1 MTSPPRIAFLGTPQ
15 SAVPS
20 LAVLAEI
27 GSVQFVVTRP
37 DRPRGRSGQ
46 PQASPV
52 KAAAEELALDAYEG
66 NRGRDL
72 RPEWFAELD
81 LAVVVAFGVL
91 IPAEVLSL
99 PAHGFINVHFSLLP
113 RWRGASPVTAA
124 VIAGD
129 EETGVTIIR
138 LDAGLDTGPM
148 LSATSTPIG
157 ARETGGAL
165 TERLATMGAE
175 LLATTVP
182 AIVGGRIEAVDQP
195 AIGATYAP
203 RLTKQDLWFDLDGD
217 PLANSRKVRALAP
230 KPGVRLDLDTG
241 PIRLLAVS
249 PSADQVGRGR
259 LQVIDDRVWLGCEGG
274 SVELLEVQPAGRNPM
289 PAGDWARGWR
299 SSPTVK
305 GAGAGRD

>member
-1 MTSPPRIAFLGTPQ
+1 MTFPRIAFIGTPQ

-20 LAVLAEI
+20 LAALTEI
-27 GSVQFVVTRP
+27 GSVQLVVTRP

-46 PQASPV
+46 PQPSPV
-52 KAAAEELALDAYEG
+52 KAAAGELAIEVYEA

-72 RPEWFAELD
+72 RPEWFANLD

-91 IPAEVLSL
+91 IPADLLSR

-124 VIAGD
+124 IVAGD

-138 LDAGLDTGPM
+138 LDAGLDTGPI
-148 LSATSTPIG
+148 LSAAPTPIG

-165 TERLATMGAE
+165 TVRLATIGAE

-182 AIVGGRIEAVDQP
+182 DLVSGRIEAVNQP
-195 AIGATYAP
+195 TTGAAYAP
-203 RLTKQDLWFDLDGD
+203 LLTKQDLRFDLDGD

-230 KPGVRLDLDTG
+230 KPGVRLDVDTG
-241 PIRLLAVS
+241 PIRLLAVN
-249 PSADQVGRGR
+249 PSGDQVERGR
-259 LQVIDDRVWLGCEGG
+259 LQIIDDRVWLGCGDG

-289 PAGDWARGWR
+289 PASDWARGWR
-299 SSPTVK
+299 SPPTVR
-305 GAGAGRD
+305 GAEAGRD